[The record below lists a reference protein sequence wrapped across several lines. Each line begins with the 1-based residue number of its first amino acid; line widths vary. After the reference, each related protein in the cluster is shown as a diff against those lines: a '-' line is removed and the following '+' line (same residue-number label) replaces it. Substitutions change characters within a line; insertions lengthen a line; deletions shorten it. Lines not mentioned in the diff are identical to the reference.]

1 MQTDFKEMS
10 QSTKADWEII
20 GSEAMQQM
28 QGLPDRVLAHLRL
41 LEGECGGCLS
51 CATCHVFVEPQWLA
65 KTGEVDDIEDTM
77 LEMTDVERED
87 NSRLSCQI
95 IASAELDG
103 LVLHVPEP
111 E

>member
-1 MQTDFKEMS
+1 MANITWKTTDGKEITVDVKDGLNLM
-10 QSTKADWEII
+10 
-20 GSEAMQQM
+20 EAATANNV
-28 QGLPDRVLAHLRL
+28 PHI
-41 LEGECGGCLS
+41 EGECGGCLS
-51 CATCHVFVEPQWLA
+51 CATCHVFVDDAWLA

-95 IASAELDG
+95 IAAPELDG
-103 LVLHVPEP
+103 LVLYVPEP

>member
-1 MQTDFKEMS
+1 MANITWKMED
-10 QSTKADWEII
+10 
-20 GSEAMQQM
+20 GSEISVDVKD
-28 QGLPDRVLAHLRL
+28 GLNLMEAATANNVPHI
-41 LEGECGGCLS
+41 EGECGGCLS
-51 CATCHVFVEPQWLA
+51 CATCHVFVDPEWLA

-95 IASAELDG
+95 IASPELDG